1 MQISPVKSEEDLILD
16 RGLHKQTLVQYSQ
29 AKSYWCYEYDWDRV
43 VYIMNLYVGL
53 ANEIII

>member
-1 MQISPVKSEEDLILD
+1 MQISPVKSEEDLD

-29 AKSYWCYEYDWDRV
+29 AKSCWCYDWDRV